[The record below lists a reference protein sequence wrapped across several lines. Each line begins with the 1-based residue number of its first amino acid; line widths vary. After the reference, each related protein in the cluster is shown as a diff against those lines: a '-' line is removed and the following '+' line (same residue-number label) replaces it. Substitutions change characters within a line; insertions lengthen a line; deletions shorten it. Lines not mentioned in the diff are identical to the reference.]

1 MIQLV
6 ESDAWEAISVGI
18 LLLILGSF
26 FHFWMTRFGRTKWM
40 KAVGALLTLCL
51 YWILFGLG
59 HPTILIIVAI
69 GIGASV
75 FLTGRSTPD

>member
-40 KAVGALLTLCL
+40 KAVGALVTLCL
-51 YWILFGLG
+51 YWILFGLT
-59 HPTILIIVAI
+59 HPIILMIVAI
-69 GIGASV
+69 GIGARI
-75 FLTGRSTPD
+75 FLTGTSNPD

>member
-40 KAVGALLTLCL
+40 KAVGALVTLCL
-51 YWILFGLG
+51 YWILFGLA
-59 HPTILIIVAI
+59 HPTILMIVAI
-69 GIGASV
+69 VIGARI
-75 FLTGRSTPD
+75 FLTGTSNPD

>member
-6 ESDAWEAISVGI
+6 ESDAWEAISIGI

-51 YWILFGLG
+51 YWILFGLA
-59 HPTILIIVAI
+59 HPTILMIVAI
-69 GIGASV
+69 CIGARI
-75 FLTGRSTPD
+75 FLTGTSNPD

>member
-18 LLLILGSF
+18 LLVILGSF
-26 FHFWMTRFGRTKWM
+26 FHFWMTRFGGTKWM

-51 YWILFGLG
+51 YWILFGLA
-59 HPTILIIVAI
+59 HPTILMIVAI
-69 GIGASV
+69 VIGARI
-75 FLTGRSTPD
+75 FLTGTSNPD